1 MSTPAL
7 VSPIAINADKIMNSA
22 LRMLFAAMMRA
33 RWVGALRLWIS
44 A

>member
-1 MSTPAL
+1 MPTPAW
-7 VSPIAINADKIMNSA
+7 VSAIAISAETTMNSE
-22 LRMLFAAMMRA
+22 LRMLFAAMIRA